1 MRKASD
7 SHGAKSRK
15 RRRESASDGEEGST
29 SARQERHSVQST
41 AKPAAIELEDA
52 KSMITARMPIEL
64 LSTTWTLG
72 SNRPLDRRHV
82 QRLRKAFVELG
93 GPKRDLEEHH
103 LRVLCTGAEVER
115 MLKKLGLQD
124 GAKQAEGMPN
134 FAMWPKVNGR
144 APLELL
150 AGQHRIRA
158 LEEWVKV
165 AKLGEEELWWPC
177 KFYDRDSIS
186 LEQNMKLRV
195 NKRDVAQPDS
205 HGDIWLHI
213 LTLVSH
219 KPELFQGKASE
230 IVDDMTNTLGLG
242 RDNGVPMP
250 RLVMIWRNEVWRA
263 MATAWCKTA
272 LGRATFKITTWCPMI
287 TCRIDDFWFSIFR
300 QVLDTL
306 ADLPGDAASYVN
318 AEDWRQIS
326 KFLGHSQ
333 SEIETREFFYPGVGS
348 KNVDPSSRRRRDF
361 LVGLDDK
368 NFFEVYRHVYQR
380 KQISFP
386 DVHLILGLS
395 EHDQKM
401 LRGVMDHVVDWISS
415 DRSKRLN
422 KRNNKKPGL
431 RVDMIAALQHLDE
444 EKLHLAKDRVS
455 TSIKFDPSQS
465 VAEAASIFIQQE
477 VLEFVCRHLETF
489 RSAPVKNQLTQR
501 LEIDKAGLYRTRFRQ
516 AEWAGVLDIVRW
528 YMGPDFRPEWPRLE
542 ESQPEDVSHLVD
554 MAIQHWRDTLE
565 GDEMRCSK
573 VSSASFRDNMASW
586 LAEQFGAVEESNL
599 SGPTTGE
606 ANADAEST
614 ACTSAVSIRRYAGGE
629 EVNGDPVRA
638 SDSAMTQREP
648 LPPQLLYNTPPSG
661 QLPDTTLEDRGE
673 DFGMDCDTLMTQ
685 KDPVSPQSPYNTP
698 PSGQLPDTMLED
710 RGEEDFPDLS
720 MHCGISM
727 TQKGPVS
734 PQSPYSTPPSGQLPD
749 TMLLLEDRGE
759 EDFPDL
765 GMDCDTSMTQQEPV
779 SSPSPSCLLPPSRQP
794 TAGTDARGEDDDLDL
809 DTEDDL
815 VMAKSKNKIALSV
828 PTQQEAPAE
837 QRRAQPLS
845 VQSPSHSPSSRRRQV
860 TKTKLDHRTPRATPT
875 PQNRMTSLSAAHSP
889 SASEA
894 KISEPRTSW
903 RYGLKAMPRVKSS
916 QSGR

>member
-1 MRKASD
+1 
-7 SHGAKSRK
+7 
-15 RRRESASDGEEGST
+15 
-29 SARQERHSVQST
+29 
-41 AKPAAIELEDA
+41 
-52 KSMITARMPIEL
+52 MPIKL

-72 SNRPLDRRHV
+72 SNRLLDRRHV
-82 QRLRKAFVELG
+82 QKLRKAFVELG
-93 GPKRDLEEHH
+93 GPNRDLEEHH
-103 LRVLCTGAEVER
+103 LKVLCTGAEVER
-115 MLKKLGLQD
+115 MLKALGLQD
-124 GAKQAEGMPN
+124 GAKQAESIMPN
-134 FAMWPKVNGR
+134 FTMWPDVNGP

-158 LEEWVKV
+158 LGEWVKV

-177 KFYDRDSIS
+177 KFYD
-186 LEQNMKLRV
+186 
-195 NKRDVAQPDS
+195 RDVAQPDS

-230 IVDDMTNTLGLG
+230 IMDDMITALGLG
-242 RDNGVPMP
+242 TDNGVPMP
-250 RLVMIWRNEVWRA
+250 RLVMIWRNE
-263 MATAWCKTA
+263 
-272 LGRATFKITTWCPMI
+272 
-287 TCRIDDFWFSIFR
+287 FWFSIFR

-318 AEDWRQIS
+318 AEDWSKMS
-326 KFLGHSQ
+326 KFLGHSR
-333 SEIETREFFYPGVGS
+333 SEIETREFFYPGMGS

-361 LVGLDDK
+361 LVGLDGE
-368 NFFEVYRHVYQR
+368 NFFQVYRHVDQR

-395 EHDQKM
+395 EHERIM

-501 LEIDKAGLYRTRFRQ
+501 LDIDKAGLYRTRFRQ

-542 ESQPEDVSHLVD
+542 ESQSEDVSHLVD

-599 SGPTTGE
+599 SGPTSGE
-606 ANADAEST
+606 TDADAESLASASIFT
-614 ACTSAVSIRRYAGGE
+614 TRSYSTDDRRQVSTSTDASGE
-629 EVNGDPVRA
+629 EERLPSFVDAPDPGSVFDEA
-638 SDSAMTQREP
+638 
-648 LPPQLLYNTPPSG
+648 
-661 QLPDTTLEDRGE
+661 
-673 DFGMDCDTLMTQ
+673 
-685 KDPVSPQSPYNTP
+685 
-698 PSGQLPDTMLED
+698 
-710 RGEEDFPDLS
+710 
-720 MHCGISM
+720 
-727 TQKGPVS
+727 
-734 PQSPYSTPPSGQLPD
+734 
-749 TMLLLEDRGE
+749 
-759 EDFPDL
+759 
-765 GMDCDTSMTQQEPV
+765 
-779 SSPSPSCLLPPSRQP
+779 
-794 TAGTDARGEDDDLDL
+794 
-809 DTEDDL
+809 
-815 VMAKSKNKIALSV
+815 MAKKEKKTSLSIPSTV
-828 PTQQEAPAE
+828 GDESTQQEAPNE
-837 QRRAQPLS
+837 DRQ
-845 VQSPSHSPSSRRRQV
+845 QSSCSGPDLPSSRQLAMTTTRSRPTMKNRISCEIQAPEDWTSGLMTGH
-860 TKTKLDHRTPRATPT
+860 TKPAAAHRP
-875 PQNRMTSLSAAHSP
+875 SAANLLSTSCDLTSSRP
-889 SASEA
+889 NASASGNR
-894 KISEPRTSW
+894 KRG
-903 RYGLKAMPRVKSS
+903 RKS
-916 QSGR
+916 GTLCWFRA

>member
-1 MRKASD
+1 MRTANDLHRSE
-7 SHGAKSRK
+7 SRK
-15 RRRESASDGEEGST
+15 RRRESVSDGEEDSD
-29 SARQERHSVQST
+29 SARQKRHSVQST
-41 AKPAAIELEDA
+41 AKRPAMEMKDA
-52 KSMITARMPIEL
+52 KSIITARMPIKL

-72 SNRPLDRRHV
+72 SNRLLDRRHV
-82 QRLRKAFVELG
+82 QKLRKAFVELG
-93 GPKRDLEEHH
+93 GPNRDLEEHH
-103 LRVLCTGAEVER
+103 LKVLCTGAEVER
-115 MLKKLGLQD
+115 MLKELGLQD
-124 GAKQAEGMPN
+124 GEKQAESIMPN
-134 FAMWPKVNGR
+134 FTMWPDVNGP

-165 AKLGEEELWWPC
+165 SKLGEEELWWPC

-263 MATAWCKTA
+263 MATAWCRTA

-306 ADLPGDAASYVN
+306 ADLPGDAASYFN
-318 AEDWRQIS
+318 AEDWRKMS
-326 KFLGHSQ
+326 KFLGHSR
-333 SEIETREFFYPGVGS
+333 SEIETREFFYPGMGS

-361 LVGLDDK
+361 LVGLDDE
-368 NFFEVYRHVYQR
+368 NFFQVYRHVDQR

-395 EHDQKM
+395 EHDSKM

-489 RSAPVKNQLTQR
+489 RSSPVKNQLTQR
-501 LEIDKAGLYRTRFRQ
+501 LDIDKAGLYRTRFRQ

-542 ESQPEDVSHLVD
+542 ESQAEDVSHLVD

-599 SGPTTGE
+599 SGPTAGE
-606 ANADAEST
+606 TNADAESL
-614 ACTSAVSIRRYAGGE
+614 ASASIFTTRSYSTDDRRQVSASTDASGE
-629 EVNGDPVRA
+629 EERLPSFVDAPDPDLVFDEAMAKEEEKTTLSIPSTVGDESTQQEAPNKVRQQ
-638 SDSAMTQREP
+638 SSCLGPD
-648 LPPQLLYNTPPSG
+648 LPPSG
-661 QLPDTTLEDRGE
+661 QLAMTTTISRTTMKNRLSCEIQAPEVWRSG
-673 DFGMDCDTLMTQ
+673 LMTGHT
-685 KDPVSPQSPYNTP
+685 K
-698 PSGQLPDTMLED
+698 
-710 RGEEDFPDLS
+710 
-720 MHCGISM
+720 
-727 TQKGPVS
+727 
-734 PQSPYSTPPSGQLPD
+734 
-749 TMLLLEDRGE
+749 
-759 EDFPDL
+759 
-765 GMDCDTSMTQQEPV
+765 
-779 SSPSPSCLLPPSRQP
+779 P
-794 TAGTDARGEDDDLDL
+794 TAAHRPSAANL
-809 DTEDDL
+809 
-815 VMAKSKNKIALSV
+815 LS
-828 PTQQEAPAE
+828 TSCG
-837 QRRAQPLS
+837 LT
-845 VQSPSHSPSSRRRQV
+845 SSR
-860 TKTKLDHRTPRATPT
+860 PNA
-875 PQNRMTSLSAAHSP
+875 
-889 SASEA
+889 SASGNR
-894 KISEPRTSW
+894 KRG
-903 RYGLKAMPRVKSS
+903 RKS
-916 QSGR
+916 GTLCWFRA